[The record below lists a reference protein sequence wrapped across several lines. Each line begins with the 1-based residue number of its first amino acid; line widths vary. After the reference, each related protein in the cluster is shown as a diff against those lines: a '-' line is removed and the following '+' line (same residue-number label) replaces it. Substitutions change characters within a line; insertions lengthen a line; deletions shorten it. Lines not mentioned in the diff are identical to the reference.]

1 MSTNRRVILGKL
13 SGSTYGL
20 KISKKGQDANSAT
33 GKNLLFDSTN
43 AGKSAIYFGK
53 IVNVGSNAVNHNI
66 GSRSNFDGNMGYI
79 TVSGTKLQYNPL
91 VVVLEDA
98 TGQNLDHTASSF
110 GGSSSGIYSSVS
122 GYLSRL
128 GVSSSSIF
136 SEVIKETGAM
146 YRTSAFYALSGSE
159 GSSVTSTN
167 NSYSFESPTSAN
179 VKATTR
185 SYCFTANSGDHPAD
199 DSTVF
204 NPSNSVNQ
212 RLNTYGNSNDIY
224 KSDVTTNVSGQH
236 GTHLGFNTRLEFRKQ
251 TGEALNDKFFYR
263 DNGSFYTVA
272 KANLG
277 GLPVT
282 NAKIAISKVPLGY
295 GFLRSEFMGF

>member
-1 MSTNRRVILGKL
+1 MARRIILGEL
-13 SGSTYGL
+13 ASGVYGL
-20 KISKKGQDANSAT
+20 KVSKKGQDANSAT

-53 IVNVGSNAVNHNI
+53 TISVGDNAVNSQI
-66 GSRSNFDGNMGYI
+66 YTRSDFDGAAGYI

-98 TGQNLDHTASSF
+98 TGQNLNHSASGVSSSNT
-110 GGSSSGIYSSVS
+110 GSSPYSSVS

-128 GVSSSSIF
+128 GVGSSNLF
-136 SEVIKETGAM
+136 SETIKETGAM

-159 GSSVTSTN
+159 GSTISSTN
-167 NSYSFESPTSAN
+167 NSYSMDNPTGVN
-179 VKATTR
+179 TKATTR
-185 SYCFTANSGDHPAD
+185 SYCFTANSGDHPAS
-199 DSTVF
+199 DSIVF
-204 NPSNSVNQ
+204 NPSNSANQ
-212 RLNTYGNSNDIY
+212 EYNTFGTSGDIY
-224 KSDVTTNVSGQH
+224 KSTVTDSQSNDFGK
-236 GTHLGFNTRLEFRKQ
+236 NKRLEFRKQ

-263 DNGSFYTVA
+263 DNGTFYTVA

-277 GLPVT
+277 GLPIT

-295 GFLRSEFMGF
+295 GFMNSTFMGF